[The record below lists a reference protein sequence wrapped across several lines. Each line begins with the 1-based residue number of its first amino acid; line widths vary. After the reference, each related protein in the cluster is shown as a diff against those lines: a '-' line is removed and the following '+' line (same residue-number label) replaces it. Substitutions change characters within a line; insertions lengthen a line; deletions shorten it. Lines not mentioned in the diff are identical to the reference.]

1 MKYNSSC
8 DCVIAVL
15 SALGVLMAGNK
26 AYKSGRPQK
35 NFRVFHLYITRLL
48 VFSPIMLLLFFLI
61 YFLLKETRIKMTDVL
76 RSFLR

>member
-48 VFSPIMLLLFFLI
+48 FFLPIMLLFFLI
-61 YFLLKETRIKMTDVL
+61 YFLLKENRIKMTDVL

>member
-35 NFRVFHLYITRLL
+35 NFSLSFVHYPSPRFFTYYAFVFFNL
-48 VFSPIMLLLFFLI
+48 FSV
-61 YFLLKETRIKMTDVL
+61 EGDQN
-76 RSFLR
+76 